1 MRSKRQ
7 VSCMLVTLV
16 LAGCASGPSPV
27 ASFDLPTATP
37 AAGKTAALAAPL
49 PDVRLIIDAT
59 SNEALRPRVEKLL
72 SGSGLEATLL
82 LDDDAARSV
91 DFTVRLDFDYR
102 EVPLKDVEN
111 IWAVTDALLLT
122 LYPATCNRY
131 HFSLNATVEDAAGL
145 PFRTYSLQDLDTAW
159 VWLLVGPKCG
169 SAEGISGTG
178 VGDAAEQ
185 LLKELYRRMAQ
196 DRVFEPG
203 QAAAFRARQ
212 GPLVY
217 VAADRADDL
226 IKDGFLLD
234 DAPLRFTFDPAE
246 AATADYQL
254 RLNLS
259 FSGRDYSAGRAW
271 LAMMTVG
278 LSGVCPTHTATLEGS
293 IFDRE
298 GQLRG
303 HYRTD
308 AHWQPTMASD
318 CALEGEGADPDRV
331 RRLARELKAQ
341 VATNPPA
348 ARPPSLTHADAPLVW
363 IRTNAAVPIVER
375 VASERRPFQRVTL
388 AESAQGV
395 ADYLLD
401 LQFTSS
407 GEGSRID
414 PAEPVAKQVAY
425 GFMFGLTL
433 GNMAFLCHPISYELA
448 ATLQD
453 AAGTTIA
460 RYEVSRSETP
470 KEPGCGAPGEPP
482 TKVAE
487 TLMEQ
492 LYAQMTRDPRLP
504 AALRRNNLPAA
515 PPR

>member
-1 MRSKRQ
+1 
-7 VSCMLVTLV
+7 
-16 LAGCASGPSPV
+16 
-27 ASFDLPTATP
+27 
-37 AAGKTAALAAPL
+37 
-49 PDVRLIIDAT
+49 
-59 SNEALRPRVEKLL
+59 
-72 SGSGLEATLL
+72 
-82 LDDDAARSV
+82 
-91 DFTVRLDFDYR
+91 
-102 EVPLKDVEN
+102 
-111 IWAVTDALLLT
+111 
-122 LYPATCNRY
+122 
-131 HFSLNATVEDAAGL
+131 VEDAAGL

-169 SAEGISGTG
+169 SAEGIGGNG

-203 QAAAFRARQ
+203 QADAFRARQ

-226 IKDGFLLD
+226 IKEGFLLD
-234 DAPLRFTFDPAE
+234 DTPLRFTFDPAE
-246 AATADYQL
+246 AAAADYQL
-254 RLNLS
+254 RLNLN
-259 FSGRDYSAGRAW
+259 FTGRDYSAGRTM
-271 LAMMTVG
+271 LALMTAG
-278 LSGVCPTHTATLEGS
+278 LSGVCPTHSATLEGS

-308 AHWQPTMASD
+308 AHWQPTMASN
-318 CALEGEGADPDRV
+318 CALEGEGDDPDRV
-331 RRLARELKAQ
+331 RRLAHELKAQ
-341 VATNPPA
+341 VAANPSA
-348 ARPPSLTHADAPLVW
+348 ARSPLLTHADAPLVW
-363 IRTNAAVPIVER
+363 IRTNAVGPIVER

-388 AESAQGV
+388 AESAQGIS
-395 ADYLLD
+395 DYLLD
-401 LQFTSS
+401 LQFKSS

-425 GFMFGLTL
+425 GFMFGLTF
-433 GNMAFLCHPISYELA
+433 GNMAFLCHPVSYELA

-460 RYEVSRSETP
+460 SYEVSKSETS
-470 KEPGCGAPGEPP
+470 KGPGCDAPSEPP
-482 TKVAE
+482 TKIAE

-504 AALRRNNLPAA
+504 ADLRRRP
-515 PPR
+515 

>member
-1 MRSKRQ
+1 
-7 VSCMLVTLV
+7 
-16 LAGCASGPSPV
+16 
-27 ASFDLPTATP
+27 
-37 AAGKTAALAAPL
+37 
-49 PDVRLIIDAT
+49 VRLIIDAT
-59 SNEALRPRVEKLL
+59 SNEALRPRVEQLL

-82 LDDDAARSV
+82 LDDDAARPV
-91 DFTVRLDFDYR
+91 DYTVRLEFDYR
-102 EVPLKDVEN
+102 EVPLKDFEG
-111 IWAVTDALLLT
+111 IWTATDALLLT

-145 PFRTYSLQDLDTAW
+145 PFRTYSLRDLDTAW
-159 VWLLVGPKCG
+159 VWLLLGPKCG
-169 SAEGISGTG
+169 SPEGFGGNG

-185 LLKELYRRMAQ
+185 LLKELYRRMAL

-203 QAAAFRARQ
+203 QAAAFRAGR

-217 VAADRADDL
+217 VVADRADEL
-226 IKDGFLLD
+226 IKEGFLLD
-234 DAPLRFTFDPAE
+234 DAPLRFTFDPADE
-246 AATADYQL
+246 AAADYQL

-259 FSGRDYSAGRAW
+259 FSGRDYSAGRTF

-278 LSGVCPTHTATLEGS
+278 LSGVCPMHTAALEGS

-298 GQLRG
+298 GQLSG

-308 AHWQPTMASD
+308 ARWQPTMASN
-318 CALEGEGADPDRV
+318 CALEGEGDDPERV

-348 ARPPSLTHADAPLVW
+348 ARSSSLTHADAPLVW
-363 IRTNAAVPIVER
+363 IRTNAAGPVVER

-388 AESAQGV
+388 AESAQGI

-407 GEGSRID
+407 GKGSRIA
-414 PAEPVAKQVAY
+414 PTEPVAKQAAY
-425 GFMFGLTL
+425 GFLFGLTF
-433 GNMAFLCHPISYELA
+433 GNMAFLCHPVSYELA

-460 RYEVSRSETP
+460 RYELSRSETAG
-470 KEPGCGAPGEPP
+470 EVGCGVPSEPP
-482 TKVAE
+482 MKVAE

-492 LYAQMTRDPRLP
+492 LYTQLTRDPRLP
-504 AALRRNNLPAA
+504 TALRRQDAQA
-515 PPR
+515 R

>member
-7 VSCMLVTLV
+7 VSCVLVTLA

-27 ASFDLPTATP
+27 ASGDPATASYVGEP
-37 AAGKTAALAAPL
+37 TAALAAPL
-49 PDVRLIIDAT
+49 PNVRLIIDAT

-82 LDDDAARSV
+82 LDEDVARPV
-91 DFTVRLDFDYR
+91 DYTVRLAFDYR

-111 IWAVTDALLLT
+111 IWTTADALLLT

-131 HFSLNATVEDAAGL
+131 RFSLTATVEDAAGL
-145 PFRTYSLQDLDTAW
+145 TFRTYSLQDVDTAW
-159 VWLLVGPKCG
+159 IWLLLGPKCG
-169 SAEGISGTG
+169 SPEGIGGDG

-185 LLKELYRRMAQ
+185 LLEELYRRMAQ
-196 DRVFEPG
+196 DRVFAPG

-217 VAADRADDL
+217 VAADRAEDR
-226 IKDGFLLD
+226 IKEGFLLD

-246 AATADYQL
+246 AAAADYQL

-259 FSGRDYSAGRAW
+259 FSGRNYSAGRTG
-271 LAMMTVG
+271 LALMTAGVF
-278 LSGVCPTHTATLEGS
+278 GVCPTHTATLEGS
-293 IFDRE
+293 LLDRQ
-298 GQLRG
+298 GQLCG
-303 HYRTD
+303 HYRTE
-308 AHWQPTMASD
+308 AHWQPSMVSN
-318 CALEGEGADPDRV
+318 CALEDEGSDPERV

-341 VATNPPA
+341 VAANPPS
-348 ARPPSLTHADAPLVW
+348 ARPATLSHGDAPLVW
-363 IRTNAAVPIVER
+363 IKASAAGPIVER
-375 VASERRPFQRVTL
+375 VTSKRGLFQRVTL
-388 AESAQGV
+388 AESAEDV
-395 ADYLLD
+395 ADYRLD

-407 GEGSRID
+407 GGGSRIN
-414 PAEPVAKQVAY
+414 PAEPAAKQAAY

-433 GNMAFLCHPISYELA
+433 GSMAFLCHPITYALA

-453 AAGTTIA
+453 PAGATIA
-460 RYEVSRSETP
+460 SYEISTSATAT
-470 KEPGCGAPGEPP
+470 EPGCGAPSEPP
-482 TKVAE
+482 AKVAE

-504 AALRRNNLPAA
+504 PDLRR
-515 PPR
+515 RTK